1 MKNIKKSLFLF
12 LSILPFLLA
21 AENYSLLCQEGGQAY
36 KAKKFELALEK
47 YSCAHKVAGTPAQKF
62 RIIPVQITLYQQL
75 KKTAE
80 LEKFLEKERQNNA
93 YDNRQLR
100 YLLNWNARI
109 HIWPRRNMD
118 HAMKLLNMARLLPV
132 PPADNIYFDTFF
144 LLGEIYYRNKQY
156 DYVIHYLSPLPE
168 IKNFHPSNSFK
179 ISMMVGRAY
188 RAKGDR
194 KMALQWFQKALGYGK
209 KVPYKYNYSEAERYI
224 KELSK

>member
-47 YSCAHKVAGTPAQKF
+47 YSRAHKVAGTPAQKF

-132 PPADNIYFDTFF
+132 PPADNSTM
-144 LLGEIYYRNKQY
+144 LAAVSTSSRVSSEEPVTLTSTP
-156 DYVIHYLSPLPE
+156 VAPLME
-168 IKNFHPSNSFK
+168 VSSRGLETAAVAACSAFSRQI
-179 ISMMVGRAY
+179 GRAH
-188 RAKGDR
+188 
-194 KMALQWFQKALGYGK
+194 
-209 KVPYKYNYSEAERYI
+209 V
-224 KELSK
+224 

>member
-1 MKNIKKSLFLF
+1 
-12 LSILPFLLA
+12 LA
-21 AENYSLLCQEGGQAY
+21 AENYSLLCQAGGQAY

-47 YSCAHKVAGTPAQKF
+47 YSRAHKVAGTPAQKF

-80 LEKFLEKERQNNA
+80 LEKFLEKERQDDRYN
-93 YDNRQLR
+93 DTQLR

-109 HIWPRRNMD
+109 HIWPRRDMRY
-118 HAMKLLNMARLLPV
+118 AMELLNMARMLPV
-132 PPADNIYFDTFF
+132 VKTNNTYFETFF
-144 LLGEIYYRNKQY
+144 LMGEIYYRNKQY
-156 DYVIHYLSPLPE
+156 DYVIYYLSPLPE
-168 IKNFHPSNSFK
+168 IKNFHPSNSYK

-194 KMALQWFQKALGYGK
+194 KKALQWFEKALASGK
-209 KVPYKYNYSEAERYI
+209 KVPYKYNYSEAEKYI

>member
-1 MKNIKKSLFLF
+1 MKYTLFFF
-12 LSILPFLLA
+12 LCLLPSGAF
-21 AENYSLLCQEGGQAY
+21 AENFTQLCQAAG
-36 KAKKFELALEK
+36 KALKANDPALALVHYSRAHELAENQN
-47 YSCAHKVAGTPAQKF
+47 QKF
-62 RIIPVQITLYQQL
+62 RILPIQITLYQRL

-132 PPADNIYFDTFF
+132 PPAANIYFDTFF

-188 RAKGDR
+188 HAKGDR